1 MELSKEDRKEA
12 IRKFKERKVHA
23 GIYVVR
29 CAESGRAWV
38 GPSRNLD
45 ASRNSTWM
53 MLRQGSHRDAALQA
67 EWNARGEAAFE
78 YEIAERF
85 DDDLSP
91 LLMPD
96 RLKSQLKKWGGQLN
110 AARLL

>member
-1 MELSKEDRKEA
+1 MLSKEERKA
-12 IRKFKERKVHA
+12 AARQFKERKVSA

-29 CAESGRAWV
+29 CAATGRAWV
-38 GPSRNLD
+38 GPSRNLE

-53 MLRQGSHRDAALQA
+53 MLRLGSHRDAALQA
-67 EWNARGEAAFE
+67 EWNRHGEAAFS

-85 DDDLSP
+85 DEDLA
-91 LLMPD
+91 LLLLPD
-96 RLKSQLKKWGGQLN
+96 ELKSALGKWGGQLK